1 MELLDSIRKRAAK
14 YQKTIVFPEGT
25 EPRTLQ
31 AMKAIVE
38 QGIAQPVLLGHP
50 KDIEIT
56 AKQNNA
62 DISVCRSA
70 FDGRGRRHIGI
81 FVSQSVVLRSEE
93 RRVGK
98 ECRSRWSP
106 YH

>member
-38 QGIAQPVLLGHP
+38 QGIAQPVLLGSFLP
-50 KDIEIT
+50 FRLAAPRTKTPI
-56 AKQNNA
+56 
-62 DISVCRSA
+62 
-70 FDGRGRRHIGI
+70 
-81 FVSQSVVLRSEE
+81 L
-93 RRVGK
+93 
-98 ECRSRWSP
+98 SRQW
-106 YH
+106 